1 MKIDLTG
8 AKVGEKFLDGI
19 GQTLEMVMISENKY
33 ETDYLAKFDKTGE
46 LLLLGKDG
54 KVKALEHCYLAAKR
68 DPRPWLKDLP
78 DADLFSDDVYYIHC
92 TAEGWEFKLFSSGL
106 CSSITLI
113 TMPVM
118 TSDQFKGSL
127 ITIKDLKV
135 WQVEFKDSPF

>member
-8 AKVGEKFLDGI
+8 AKVGDKFLDGI

-54 KVKALEHCYLAAKR
+54 KVKALEHCYLAAKH

-78 DADLFSDDVYYIHC
+78 HADLF
-92 TAEGWEFKLFSSGL
+92 ELFSSKDVQ
-106 CSSITLI
+106 CDSSGVWFDHRGMSLNADKMPTL
-113 TMPVM
+113 TG
-118 TSDQFKGSL
+118 DQWMDSKIS
-127 ITIKDLKV
+127 IVKLKA
-135 WQVEFKDSPF
+135 WQVENLPF